1 MRVSTNSIYRD
12 YQRNLNNSQFKVNSE
27 NIRISSGKKNLSI
40 ADNVADVV
48 DADSFRIAMKRN
60 DSYLSNIANNTDKLQ
75 QTDTALRAISDK
87 MQEIR
92 EYVVDVS
99 KTSTGF
105 NHFAIAQSIKGA
117 LEDIVSLANK
127 DNNGDFLFAGTMTSP
142 RDIKNANP
150 TMNEMPFE
158 IIQGAATPTNPSGLS
173 IAFKGNN
180 NDIEVNINDKS
191 SEVVNTK
198 ADQIF
203 GAGGTEAL
211 QKIID
216 IYNVVAYDQSGAQ
229 RPARTLLNANE
240 LSQLN
245 GLQKDVA
252 DKYDEM
258 NILAAVN
265 GSKINRL
272 DSTRDFLLG
281 ENLRLDEYRSLK
293 EDTDIAESAMN
304 LKREENILQFALQV
318 GSRINQLNL
327 FQFLS

>member
-1 MRVSTNSIYRD
+1 MRVSTNSIYRN
-12 YQRNLNNSQFKVNSE
+12 YQRNLNDSQFKVNSE

-75 QTDTALRAISDK
+75 QTDTTLRAISDK
-87 MQEIR
+87 MQQVR

-99 KTSTGF
+99 KTSTGY

-127 DNNGDFLFAGTMTSP
+127 DNNGDFLFSGTMTSP

-158 IIQGAATPTNPSGLS
+158 IIQGAASPTNPSGLS

-180 NDIEVNINDKS
+180 NDINVNITDKS
-191 SEVVNTK
+191 SETINTK
-198 ADQIF
+198 AEELF
-203 GAGGTEAL
+203 GGGGTEVL

-240 LSQLN
+240 LSELN

-272 DSTRDFLLG
+272 DSTRDFLLD
-281 ENLRLDEYRSLK
+281 ENLRLDEYRSIK

>member
-1 MRVSTNSIYRD
+1 MRVSTNSVYRD
-12 YQRNLNNSQFKVNSE
+12 YQRNLNNSQFKVNSD

-40 ADNVADVV
+40 ADNVSDVV
-48 DADSFRIAMKRN
+48 DADSFKIAMKRN

-75 QTDTALRAISDK
+75 QTDTTLRAISDK
-87 MQEIR
+87 MQQVR

-99 KTSTGF
+99 KTSTGY

-127 DNNGDFLFAGTMTSP
+127 DNNGDFLFSGTMTSP

-158 IIQGAATPTNPSGLS
+158 IIQGAASPTNPSGLS

-180 NDIEVNINDKS
+180 NEINVNITDKS
-191 SEVVNTK
+191 SEIINTK
-198 ADQIF
+198 AEDLF
-203 GAGGTEAL
+203 GAGGTEVL

-216 IYNVVAYDQSGAQ
+216 IYNVVAYDQSGNQ
-229 RPARTLLNANE
+229 RPARTLLNTNE

-258 NILAAVN
+258 NIIAAVN

-272 DSTRDFLLG
+272 DSTRDFLLD
-281 ENLRLDEYRSLK
+281 ENLRLDEYRSIK

>member
-12 YQRNLNNSQFKVNSE
+12 YQRNLNDSQFKVNGE
-27 NIRISSGKKNLSI
+27 NLRISSGKKNHSI
-40 ADNVADVV
+40 ADNTADVV
-48 DADSFRIAMKRN
+48 DADLFRNKISRN
-60 DSYLSNIANNTDKLQ
+60 EAYLSNIGSNLDRLQ
-75 QTDTALRAISDK
+75 QTDTTLREISDK

-92 EYVVDVS
+92 DYVVDVS
-99 KTSTGF
+99 KTSTGY

-117 LEDIVSLANK
+117 LEDIVTLANS
-127 DNNGDFLFAGTMTSP
+127 DNNGAYLFSGNMISP
-142 RDIKNANP
+142 KDIKNADP
-150 TMNEMPFE
+150 TLNELPFE
-158 IIQGAATPTNPSGLS
+158 IIQGTPTPTNPSGLS
-173 IAFKGNN
+173 VVYKGNN
-180 NDIEVNINDKS
+180 EDINVNITDKS
-191 SEVVNTK
+191 QERVNTK
-198 ADQIF
+198 ADEIF
-203 GAGGTEAL
+203 GAGGIEAL
-211 QKIID
+211 ERIID

-229 RPARTLLNANE
+229 RPARTLLNASE
-240 LSQLN
+240 LAELN
-245 GLQKDVA
+245 TLQKEVA

-272 DSTRDFLLG
+272 ESTRNFLLD

>member
-1 MRVSTNSIYRD
+1 MRVSTNSVYRN
-12 YQRNLNNSQFKVNSE
+12 YQRNLNDSQFKVNSE

-60 DSYLSNIANNTDKLQ
+60 DSYINNISNNTDKLQ
-75 QTDTALRAISDK
+75 QTDTTLRAISDK

-99 KTSTGF
+99 KTSTGY
-105 NHFAIAQSIKGA
+105 NHFAIAQTIKGA

-127 DNNGDFLFAGTMTSP
+127 DNNGDYLFAGTMTSP
-142 RDIKNANP
+142 RDIQNANP
-150 TMNEMPFE
+150 TLNNMPFE
-158 IIQGAATPTNPSGLS
+158 IIQGATSPTNPSGLS
-173 IAFKGNN
+173 IVFKGNN
-180 NDIEVNINDKS
+180 DDIKVNISDKS
-191 SEVVNTK
+191 SEIVNTK
-198 ADQIF
+198 AEQLF
-203 GAGGTEAL
+203 GAGGTEVL

-216 IYNVVAYDQSGAQ
+216 IYNVVAYDQSGTQ
-229 RPARTLLNANE
+229 RPASTLLNATE
-240 LSQLN
+240 LNQLN

-252 DKYDEM
+252 DKYDAM
-258 NILAAVN
+258 NIFASVN

-272 DSTRDFLLG
+272 ESTRDFLAG
-281 ENLRLDEYRSLK
+281 ENLRLDEYRSIK

-304 LKREENILQFALQV
+304 LKREENTLQFALQV